1 MQLADRPVASI
12 YWTPTTAA
20 REVHGAIRA
29 AWAQH
34 GFERGPVGYPTS
46 DEHNSSVP
54 SGRRN
59 EFEHGFIDWTPQH
72 GAQVHGPVPF
82 DDNA

>member
-1 MQLADRPVASI
+1 MQVAGDPVASI

-20 REVHGAIRA
+20 HEVHGAIRD
-29 AWAQH
+29 AWAQN

-54 SGRRN
+54 GGRRSD
-59 EFEHGFIDWTPQH
+59 FEHGFIDWTAQQ
-72 GAQVHGPVPF
+72 GARVHGSVPI
-82 DDNA
+82 D